1 MQQPDTLPAPEATTA
16 IDNRYIHVGPGHRSR
31 AVAESFIRQRFDQEY
46 GASIR
51 YFMENFVLCYEQ
63 DRLIS
68 VLGYQSA
75 QFRPLFLEQ
84 YLDAPIEQV
93 LAQIQGAP
101 CSRSGIIEVGNLAST
116 TQGALRRLILVL
128 GRYFS
133 ERKYQWLTLTVIPE
147 LLNSFRRFDLPMIEL
162 AKAKPEALSQDAA
175 DWGSYYDKSPTVMA
189 ISIPHG
195 IHHLI
200 SNPVMAKVL
209 ERCPQPEHED

>member
-1 MQQPDTLPAPEATTA
+1 MQQPDTLPAPVAAAA
-16 IDNRYIHVGPGHRSR
+16 IGNRYIHAGPGHRSR
-31 AVAESFIRQRFDQEY
+31 AVAESFIRTRFNKEY
-46 GASIR
+46 GAHIR
-51 YFMENFVLCYEQ
+51 YFMENFVLCYER

-75 QFRPLFLEQ
+75 QSRPLFLEQ
-84 YLDAPIEQV
+84 YLNAPIEQV
-93 LAQIQGAP
+93 LARIQGAP

-128 GRYFS
+128 ARYFS
-133 ERKYQWLTLTVIPE
+133 ERNYQWLTLTVIPE

-162 AKAKPEALSQDAA
+162 AKAMPEALGRDAA
-175 DWGSYYDKSPTVMA
+175 SWGSYYDKSPRVMA
-189 ISIPHG
+189 ISIPHS

-209 ERCPQPEHED
+209 ERCPQPQHED